1 MESGW
6 PWSPGQEIAW
16 NWQGRQ
22 ARDIGPA
29 RVMPWPQAVLSELA
43 WGCEQ
48 SYGNEGMSS
57 GSSPRVISG
66 VLNHGLGTAGS
77 SAAFH

>member
-1 MESGW
+1 MALE
-6 PWSPGQEIAW
+6 P
-16 NWQGRQ
+16 R
-22 ARDIGPA
+22 PA
-29 RVMPWPQAVLSELA
+29 DCLELA
-43 WGCEQ
+43 RQTGSGYWPGTCDALASGCALRTGLGCEQ